1 MDRNPTRRLLPD
13 YFKLTPA
20 TQMLLF
26 AVLVGIL
33 GGFGV
38 LLFKK
43 LIFSLQYLFWSA
55 RNS

>member
-43 LIFSLQYLFWSA
+43 LIFSLQYLFWAA